1 MATITS
7 RGDGW
12 QARVRR
18 QPQRA
23 ITRTFKRKIEAERW
37 AAETEAK
44 ILAGRYQDERETART
59 TMVELFDWY
68 VVTIL
73 PGHADPENDLSRLK
87 PLRAYFGV
95 TGVLA
100 VTAFQIVDYALA
112 RLKADKAPGTVRRE
126 LGLLSD
132 IFACGMT
139 FQRVVLQAN
148 PVTAALTIIR
158 KRRLVPPAAK
168 RSRRLGPG
176 ELQRLC
182 QVPHT
187 KPTQIV
193 EAMLFAIEAPMR
205 ESEIAGMRR
214 DRVDWERSVY
224 YLDRAKMDYK
234 TGQRGRVVP
243 LSPLALEVLASLPV
257 REDGKLWA
265 FGKGSAISLA
275 FRRTRKAASIED
287 LHFHDLRHEG
297 ASIYGDRGYNVFKLM
312 AVTGHKDV
320 RSVQRYTHLDP
331 EKIAAEMA

>member
-1 MATITS
+1 MATITQK
-7 RGDGW
+7 GDGW

-18 QPQRA
+18 KPHKA
-23 ITRTFKRKIEAERW
+23 ITRSFSRKLEAERW

-44 ILAGRYQDERETART
+44 ILSGRYQDTRETAR
-59 TMVELFDWY
+59 MVMADLFAWY
-68 VVTIL
+68 IATVV
-73 PGHADPENDLSRLK
+73 PSHADPDNDLSRLK
-87 PLRAYFGV
+87 PLQACLAS

-100 VTAFQIVDYALA
+100 VTPFQIVDYALA
-112 RLKADKAPGTVRRE
+112 RIRSGKASGTVRRE

-132 IFACGMT
+132 IFACAIT
-139 FQRVVLQAN
+139 FQRAVLPSN
-148 PVTAALTIIR
+148 PVTAALIIIR
-158 KRRLVPPAAK
+158 KKRLIPPPAK
-168 RSRRLGPG
+168 RSRRLWHG

-182 QVPHT
+182 AVPHS

-193 EAMLFAIEAPMR
+193 EVMLFAIEAPMR
-205 ESEIAGMRR
+205 EGEIAAMRR

-243 LSPLALEVLASLPV
+243 LSPLALDILRALPV

-265 FGKGSAISLA
+265 FGKGGAISLA
-275 FRRTRKAASIED
+275 FRRSCASAGIED

-331 EKIAAEMA
+331 EKIAAEMT